1 MKAKVKQDNRFNT
14 VFVGGRGFN
23 QAEWTVVPSSIEEEV
38 RLCDALDTIEDNLV
52 AKVIEQ
58 VVLADEDGEELE
70 LVADLIG
77 ESEDV
82 IEDVEAEELVEMSDV
97 DELALRQHARALGI
111 RSWASKSVIRLKA
124 DIAAKEGK

>member
-52 AKVIEQ
+52 AKA